1 MKIKR
6 AIALVGF
13 ALALSTGTPLLA
25 HHSVAAEFDMN
36 ARVTIE
42 GTVTRVEF
50 MNPHVR
56 LWMDV
61 KNADGTVFN
70 WELELPP
77 PNTLK
82 RMRQKP
88 GEPNQTSTELFKPGD
103 PLSVSLWRA
112 KDGSLLGNAL
122 SITLPNAEVMNFTS
136 GAGWSGVPGIGWP
149 PLPAAS
155 TGR

>member
-1 MKIKR
+1 MKINR
-6 AIALVGF
+6 VVTLMGF
-13 ALALSTGTPLLA
+13 ALALSAGMPLLA
-25 HHSVAAEFDMN
+25 HHSVPAEFDMN
-36 ARVTIE
+36 ASVTIQ
-42 GTVTRVEF
+42 GTIARVEF

-61 KNADGTVFN
+61 KNADGTVSD

-88 GEPNQTSTELFKPGD
+88 GKPNRTSTELFKPGD
-103 PLSVSLWRA
+103 ALSVSLWRA
-112 KDGSLLGNAL
+112 KDGSLVGHAL
-122 SITLPNAEVMNFTS
+122 SIILPNAEVLSFSS
-136 GAGWSGVPGIGWP
+136 GTGWSRVPGVGWP

-155 TGR
+155 GGR

>member
-1 MKIKR
+1 MKMNT
-6 AIALVGF
+6 AVTLVGF
-13 ALALSTGTPLLA
+13 AVALSAGTPVLA

-36 ARVTIE
+36 ARVTIQ

-56 LWMDV
+56 LWVDV
-61 KNADGTVFN
+61 RNADGTASN

-77 PNTLK
+77 PNALR

-122 SITLPNAEVMNFTS
+122 SITLPNAEVLNFSS
-136 GAGWSGVPGIGWP
+136 GAGWSQVPGVGWP
-149 PLPAAS
+149 ALPAPS